1 MAVQRIK
8 KNRRKLRLSKS
19 RRWVAMGTLAAY
31 AATGTGRM
39 ALAQKSLSAG
49 ERPPSSS
56 QIQSLPVRRY
66 QIPAGMFE
74 DVIPA
79 FEAVSGVKISVAQEG
94 ILHLS
99 SPGVSGVFTVDEALK
114 KLLSNTGVTCRFL
127 AADRVRLELEA
138 TSTSVTVTT
147 SVEEL
152 SASIPKFPQPLTDIP
167 QTINVVPQQ
176 VMQQQATTTLRDVL
190 RNVAGISLAAG
201 EGGSQGDN
209 LTIRGFTARND
220 LFIDGMR
227 DFGSYYRDPFDTQE
241 VEVLQGPS
249 SVVFGRGSTGG
260 VVNQASKT
268 PGLSQ
273 FISGDLE
280 FGTDNT
286 RRATVD
292 LNIPVPALGS
302 GAAFRLNAMGD
313 IGDVAGR
320 DVAEDRRDGFAP
332 SLALGLGTPTRA
344 IFSYF
349 HQNEDDIPDY
359 GIPWLFNGPAPVD
372 RHNYYGLKNGNYLR
386 TYDDIGTVRVE
397 HDVNAHVTLRDQ
409 VRYANYVRDVL
420 VTEPQLLTTGP
431 TAVTPSTPLSAML
444 VNRHEI
450 GVNSTETFLD
460 DQLDVTARF
469 DTGFLHHTFVA
480 GAEGGRE
487 TSDPTRPNYTAPPT
501 SLLHPNPNDLLN
513 PNPTI
518 SSKVNDTAL
527 TAGAYAIDT
536 VSFGQR
542 WELTG
547 GLRYD
552 RFDDTYKQTIPSIVS
567 FRRVDEMPSW
577 RTAIVYKPVPI
588 GSLYFDAGTSFNPSA
603 ESLSLSAGT
612 ANLPPEH
619 NRTYEFGT
627 KWDMNQGKLTING
640 SWFRTVKEDAREQ
653 APNNSLL
660 YVLAGNQR
668 VSGVEVTVRGQLTSR
683 WEILSSYAYLDSRVV
698 SSQFYPGAIGYP
710 LANVPKNSFNFW
722 SDYHL
727 PHHFEL
733 GAGTNYE
740 SSRTASSTVPLDPTT
755 GRLKEVPGY
764 WVFNAM
770 VGHSLNEH
778 VDVQVNVYNLT
789 NRYYYDELHPGHIV
803 LGPGRSALIGFKFKF

>member
-1 MAVQRIK
+1 VAVQRIK

-31 AATGTGRM
+31 AATGSGRM
-39 ALAQKSLSAG
+39 ALAQKSLSVG

-56 QIQSLPVRRY
+56 QIQSLPVQRY
-66 QIPAGMFE
+66 EISAGTLE

-79 FEAVSGVKISVAQEG
+79 FEAASGVKITVAQEG
-94 ILHLS
+94 ILHLF

-114 KLLSNTGVTCRFL
+114 KLLSNTGVAYRFL
-127 AADRVRLELEA
+127 TANRVRLDLEV
-138 TSTSVTVTT
+138 TSTSVNVTA

-152 SASIPKFPQPLTDIP
+152 AASIPKFPQPLGDIP

-176 VMQQQATTTLRDVL
+176 VMQEQATTTLRDAL

-249 SVVFGRGSTGG
+249 SVAFGRGSTGG

-302 GAAFRLNAMGD
+302 GAAFRMNAMGD

-431 TAVTPSTPLSAML
+431 TAVKLSTPLSAML

-469 DTGFLHHTFVA
+469 DTGFLHHTLVA
-480 GAEGGRE
+480 GVEGGRE

-627 KWDMNQGKLTING
+627 KWDMNQGKLAING

>member
-1 MAVQRIK
+1 
-8 KNRRKLRLSKS
+8 
-19 RRWVAMGTLAAY
+19 MGTLAAY

-39 ALAQKSLSAG
+39 ALAQKNLSAG
-49 ERPPSSS
+49 ERPPTSS
-56 QIQSLPVRRY
+56 QIQALPVRRY
-66 QIPAGMFE
+66 EIPAGTLE

-79 FEAVSGVKISVAQEG
+79 FEAASGVKITVAQEG
-94 ILHLS
+94 ILHLY

-114 KLLSNTGVTCRFL
+114 KLLSNTGVTYRFL
-127 AADRVRLELEA
+127 AINRVRLDLEA
-138 TSTSVTVTT
+138 TSTSVNVIAN
-147 SVEEL
+147 VEEL

-176 VMQQQATTTLRDVL
+176 VMQEQATTTLRDAL

-249 SVVFGRGSTGG
+249 SVTFGRGSTGG

-280 FGTDNT
+280 FGTDLT

-302 GAAFRLNAMGD
+302 GAAFRMNAMGD

-344 IFSYF
+344 TFSYF

-372 RHNYYGLKNGNYLR
+372 RHNYYGLKHGNYLR
-386 TYDDIGTVRVE
+386 TYDDIGTIRVE

-409 VRYANYVRDVL
+409 IRYANYVRDVL

-431 TAVTPSTPLSAML
+431 TAVKPSTPLSAML

-450 GVNSTETFLD
+450 GVNSTETFFD

-469 DTGFLHHTFVA
+469 DTGFLHHTLVA
-480 GAEGGRE
+480 GVEGGRE
-487 TSDPTRPNYTAPPT
+487 TSDPTRPNYTAPAT

-518 SSKVNDTAL
+518 SSKVNDRAL
-527 TAGAYAIDT
+527 TAGVYAIDT

-567 FRRVDEMPSW
+567 FRRVDNMPSW
-577 RTAIVYKPVPI
+577 RTAMVYKPVPI

-627 KWDMNQGKLTING
+627 KWDMNQGKLSINS
-640 SWFRTVKEDAREQ
+640 SWFRTVKENAREQ

-668 VSGVEVTVRGQLTSR
+668 VSGFEATVGGQLTSR

-710 LANVPKNSFNFW
+710 LANVPKNSFDFW

-755 GRLKEVPGY
+755 GRFREVPGY

-770 VGHSLNEH
+770 AAHPLNEH